1 MCCLEKRVKKKTSVI
16 LPTRNEEQII
26 EETVTSIIAHLNEKR
41 YDYEIIVVLNG
52 STDRTESIIDAIRV
66 RNVESLK
73 VVTSDPGYGHALR
86 KGLEIAEGD
95 YIVIYNVDFYDL
107 ELINLIDIN
116 MYGKD
121 LIIGS
126 KRTYWSNDKRPLSRK
141 IITRLFN
148 IFLKVMYDF
157 KGSDTHGIKL
167 LKRKVI
173 TEVYPKCITNSGIF
187 DTEFVIRTQWAGF
200 KIADFPVD
208 ILEKRPSRFPARLI
222 QTPEDIY
229 KLYKALKKGQ

>member
-1 MCCLEKRVKKKTSVI
+1 MSCLEKRVTKKTSVI

-26 EETVTSIIAHLNEKR
+26 EETVTSIITYLNEKS
-41 YDYEIIVVLNG
+41 YGYEVIVVLNG
-52 STDRTESIIDAIRV
+52 STDHTENIIDAIRI
-66 RNVESLK
+66 RNKESLK
-73 VVTSDPGYGHALR
+73 IVTSDPGYGHALR

-148 IFLKVMYDF
+148 IFLKMMYDF

-229 KLYKALKKGQ
+229 NLYKALKKDQ

>member
-1 MCCLEKRVKKKTSVI
+1 MYSLENSVKKKTSVI

-26 EETVTSIIAHLNEKR
+26 AETVTSIIHFLNDKS
-41 YDYEIIVVLNG
+41 YCYEVLVVLNG
-52 STDRTESIIDAIRV
+52 STDHTESIVDAIRM
-66 RNVESLK
+66 RNKETLR

-107 ELINLIDIN
+107 ELINLIDIH
-116 MYGKD
+116 MCGKD

-126 KRTYWSNDKRPLSRK
+126 KRTYWSNDKRPLTRK
-141 IITRLFN
+141 IISKLFN
-148 IFLKVMYDF
+148 FFLKIMYDF

-187 DTEFVIRTQWAGF
+187 DTEFVIRTQWSGF

-208 ILEKRPSRFPARLI
+208 IIERRPSRFPARLT

-229 KLYKALKKGQ
+229 ELYKALKKH